1 MGAIAGAAFVLGRR
15 AIIDTTAIAIAAGS
29 LFLVTHVR
37 KLPGPVVHCRS
48 RIRWGRRHT
57 THLTRDPMQ
66 WITRERPKIDRSG
79 GVGQRGGAAGNDT
92 SPTAHLSVRRGS
104 RALRSNLPLLR
115 DRRPPGGEALAFVLT
130 SDSVRDDSRHHWA
143 VRMVRAG
150 MPLELVAR
158 QLGHRDVVMAAKV
171 YARFVPTHQERDRWE
186 LAASALDIERWPELG
201 TVAGTAPNT
210 KSSQP
215 LVRDWPVS
223 SRGGTRTRDPGIM
236 SAVL

>member
-1 MGAIAGAAFVLGRR
+1 M
-15 AIIDTTAIAIAAGS
+15 
-29 LFLVTHVR
+29 
-37 KLPGPVVHCRS
+37 
-48 RIRWGRRHT
+48 
-57 THLTRDPMQ
+57 
-66 WITRERPKIDRSG
+66 
-79 GVGQRGGAAGNDT
+79 
-92 SPTAHLSVRRGS
+92 
-104 RALRSNLPLLR
+104 
-115 DRRPPGGEALAFVLT
+115 AFVLT

-223 SRGGTRTRDPGIM
+223 SRGGTLTRDPGIM